1 MHFLRHSDNLAG
13 SVTLS
18 KGFFFLVVSSVLWVV
33 VVEEVLSVV
42 VVLLEVVSLI
52 PRLQRSHTGQN
63 FAKLENLVLFFFKL
77 CHLPYSNL

>member
-42 VVLLEVVSLI
+42 VVLLEVVSLT
-52 PRLQRSHTGQN
+52 PR
-63 FAKLENLVLFFFKL
+63 
-77 CHLPYSNL
+77 YSVPTLDKISPN